1 MTDEPAA
8 RAHALLEHLFQI
20 LHEFRALV
28 PQLERGPEGETP
40 SAEAERLPYYALTG
54 AIEAGLVRTA
64 ENALTVLRQ
73 ASAPLGRSEEHT
85 SELQSLRHLVCRPLD
100 LPPFPTRR
108 SSDLGAPLP
117 DPARVPRAGA
127 TARARARRRDAECRG
142 RAPALLRLD
151 RGDRGGAGPHG
162 RERAHRAPPSERAAR
177 KIGRAHV

>member
-73 ASAPLGRSEEHT
+73 ASAPLGPMGAEW
-85 SELQSLRHLVCRPLD
+85 LNRP
-100 LPPFPTRR
+100 
-108 SSDLGAPLP
+108 G
-117 DPARVPRAGA
+117 
-127 TARARARRRDAECRG
+127 ARAIARQCEE
-142 RAPALLRLD
+142 LD
-151 RGDRGGAGPHG
+151 GVGPGAAVAFSAS
-162 RERAHRAPPSERAAR
+162 REATLA
-177 KIGRAHV
+177 